1 MANWDKLNKE
11 FDALI
16 DGMSQEDWKRWDAN
30 RTAKREFRKETMLL
44 KAKIRERV
52 LNSQTFVSAVLKTG
66 TSKVS

>member
-16 DGMSQEDWKRWDAN
+16 DGMSQEDWERWDAN
-30 RTAKREFRKETMLL
+30 RAAKREFRKETILL

-52 LNSQTFVSAVLKTG
+52 LNSQTFLGAELKTG
-66 TSKVS
+66 TSKAS